1 MFRGANIAH
10 VPRSVKRL
18 VEGDCTIKHPTQ
30 RRMGHVPFIERL
42 VELRARSRI
51 CAATTFVP
59 RNRHLNQKT
68 RDDGTLMRD
77 TTGAAAGGGEATTRA
92 RSRRCASAPAGTRA
106 RTGHRSSTCSPSG
119 SAPRV
124 GPTASNRT
132 CVEIKFLRRVR
143 GHRVIDATPARW
155 RGDASS
161 SPLDRARMAA
171 SSPGNDL
178 VKNCRVHPTHWLIS
192 TQSRTSWRP

>member
-1 MFRGANIAH
+1 MPAKKFLSFSSH
-10 VPRSVKRL
+10 
-18 VEGDCTIKHPTQ
+18 
-30 RRMGHVPFIERL
+30 
-42 VELRARSRI
+42 RI

-59 RNRHLNQKT
+59 GNRHLNQKT